1 MLNLVDS
8 YGATFVIF
16 ILACL
21 EIYTFCYMYGINRV
35 SDDAKFMLGFY
46 PNKFF
51 KVCWKY
57 VTPAIMTL
65 IAIYSLVY
73 YEKPTDNGREFP
85 MPAHILGWCIA
96 SLGLVW
102 VPIMMIARIV
112 KQKDITILGVSNLK
126 VLITF
131 KLIINLQK
139 VKSAF
144 RPTTNWGPLNSIDNA
159 KYKDYIGRT
168 N

>member
-16 ILACL
+16 ILAVL
-21 EIYTFCYMYGINRV
+21 EIYTLCYMYGIKRL

-46 PNKFF
+46 PNKFY
-51 KVCWKY
+51 KICWKY
-57 VTPAIMTL
+57 VTPAIMTS

-85 MPAHILGWCIA
+85 MQAHILGWFIA
-96 SLGLVW
+96 SLGLMW

-112 KQKDITILGVSNLK
+112 KQKDVTLLGVSE
-126 VLITF
+126 
-131 KLIINLQK
+131 INFHYLPK
-139 VKSAF
+139 
-144 RPTTNWGPLNSIDNA
+144 I
-159 KYKDYIGRT
+159 
-168 N
+168 